1 MNEYVF
7 GSNRCRAFILW
18 GYNVYCTLFSFYI
31 VEREE
36 EKKLEKKREKENGKK
51 ILIHLVC
58 FGRKRKRL
66 ERNIRRNHQFSTEMK
81 DSRVSFVF
89 FFYQQRK
96 RKKYIEKKSRR
107 NKGGKHALCDPI
119 VSSQRKFR

>member
-36 EKKLEKKREKENGKK
+36 EEKNWRKREKKR
-51 ILIHLVC
+51 
-58 FGRKRKRL
+58 
-66 ERNIRRNHQFSTEMK
+66 M
-81 DSRVSFVF
+81 
-89 FFYQQRK
+89 
-96 RKKYIEKKSRR
+96 EKKS
-107 NKGGKHALCDPI
+107 
-119 VSSQRKFR
+119 